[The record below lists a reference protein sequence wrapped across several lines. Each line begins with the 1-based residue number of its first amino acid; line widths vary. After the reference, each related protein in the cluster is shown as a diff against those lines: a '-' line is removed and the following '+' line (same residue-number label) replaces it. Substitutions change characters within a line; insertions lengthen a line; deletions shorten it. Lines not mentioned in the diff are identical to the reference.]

1 MKDGY
6 QDAWDIL
13 CCSDSSGACD
23 GCSRGTMAYVS
34 GSIYSNEYGQFD
46 RYQPDKVAKEIF
58 MRFCPDGFEADY
70 EDSVIG
76 LTIFHELMHMTSIVG
91 DHGGYDRAGMV

>member
-1 MKDGY
+1 
-6 QDAWDIL
+6 
-13 CCSDSSGACD
+13 
-23 GCSRGTMAYVS
+23 
-34 GSIYSNEYGQFD
+34 
-46 RYQPDKVAKEIF
+46 